1 MLTHAEGPKKVPTA
15 LLVCTRFQGGSNR
28 LRCTT
33 ASHKIPCLHGFAEGS
48 MEVPPDLDA
57 QKVPGRFGSDIE
69 YSSGL
74 IDLNHDGCRVLGS
87 SSGSIQIDSRDG

>member
-1 MLTHAEGPKKVPTA
+1 
-15 LLVCTRFQGGSNR
+15 
-28 LRCTT
+28 
-33 ASHKIPCLHGFAEGS
+33 